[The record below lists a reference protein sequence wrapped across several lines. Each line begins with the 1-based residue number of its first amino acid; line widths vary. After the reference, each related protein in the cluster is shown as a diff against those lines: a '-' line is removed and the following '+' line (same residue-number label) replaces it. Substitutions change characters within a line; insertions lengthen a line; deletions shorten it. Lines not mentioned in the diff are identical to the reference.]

1 MNDTIYIHYGS
12 TEFDPM
18 LIKPLDYHE
27 PGHFSLSVKPP
38 FYSGLWGSPIESE
51 NSWKVWNDGNEYSEC
66 DDSNAFR
73 FKVKDGYKILMI
85 DSLESAINLI
95 ENYFMMNSVRLLFSD
110 GNVKCDA
117 ESDLQNR
124 KMECIESLR
133 CSDPFLV
140 CGIDGINFMKMNDD
154 GYSGMEISLTE
165 FPKLYYLLY
174 GWDCDSIVVWNP
186 EASIQV

>member
-1 MNDTIYIHYGS
+1 MNDTIYVHYGS
-12 TEFDPM
+12 TKFDPSI
-18 LIKPLDYHE
+18 IKPLDYHE
-27 PGHFSLSVKPP
+27 PGHFSSSVKPP

-51 NSWKVWNDGNEYSEC
+51 NSWKAWNDGSEYSEC

-95 ENYFMMNSVRLLFSD
+95 ENYFMPNKIRSLFRERVD
-110 GNVKCDA
+110 V
-117 ESDLQNR
+117 LQE
-124 KMECIESLR
+124 KQSCIESLR

-140 CGIDGINFMKMNDD
+140 CGMDGINFMKINDA

-165 FPKLYYLLY
+165 FPKLYYILY

-186 EASIQV
+186 EAVIQV